1 MRVSQL
7 SEMAIIAETQF
18 MSITQYTAYNMIG
31 NRECESLVRADR
43 PLLVQ
48 LQLWKNKIS
57 SEGVKTLGCGKWPL
71 LKIINLSIIG
81 MLR

>member
-48 LQLWKNKIS
+48 L
-57 SEGVKTLGCGKWPL
+57 
-71 LKIINLSIIG
+71 
-81 MLR
+81 